1 MARMIMLTEEEVE
14 RMEKQRELQE
24 RAQRAVDPNALYNQR
39 MKAAHEAAMER
50 RRGRILANPSA
61 ETDTTL
67 RHQVLRDE
75 ESRLAREHEMD
86 RLGKELATRKEE
98 AREKRIG
105 MENQGLEAAKLHYGW
120 TDYEGKYL
128 PGGEVKLV
136 EAQNAD
142 KEKQRAHELA
152 LLGHTQ
158 TFQGTQN
165 DAERKNKLEIANL
178 QGQSAVGVA
187 RAQAEARAADIAAK
201 NDIEREKLEARKQIA
216 AMRVNGQLT
225 QAGMARLSKTYSGLL
240 AADYSPAR
248 IRQAL
253 LDDGWTAEEIAAAQG
268 RPQ

>member
-75 ESRLAREHEMD
+75 ESRLAREHEM
-86 RLGKELATRKEE
+86 KTQAAELATREEE
-98 AREKRIG
+98 ARQKRLG
-105 MENQGLEAAKLHYGW
+105 MENQGASAAGRKADAD
-120 TDYEGKYL
+120 TFVAQIQA
-128 PGGEVKLV
+128 GG
-136 EAQNAD
+136 AD
-142 KEKQRAHELA
+142 RQREHELA
-152 LLGHTQ
+152 MLKQQQEFGGL
-158 TFQGTQN
+158 QN

-178 QGQSAVGVA
+178 QGQSAVGAA

-201 NDIEREKLEARKQIA
+201 NALEQGKIDARNHATDTRAATEADKELGKRLRAFLSQRTSSGMSTLTPEEKAQFAKLAEK
-216 AMRVNGQLT
+216 
-225 QAGMARLSKTYSGLL
+225 AGL
-240 AADYSPAR
+240 
-248 IRQAL
+248 
-253 LDDGWTAEEIAAAQG
+253 
-268 RPQ
+268 

>member
-1 MARMIMLTEEEVE
+1 MAKIWTDEEVE
-14 RMEKQRELQE
+14 RLERQRELQD

-105 MENQGLEAAKLHYGW
+105 MENQGLEAAKLRYGW

-165 DAERKNKLEIANL
+165 EAERKNKFEIANL
-178 QGQSAVGVA
+178 QGQSAVDVA
-187 RAQAEARAADIAAK
+187 RAQAEARASELAAK
-201 NDIEREKLEARKQIA
+201 NALEQGKIDARNHATDTRAATEADKELGKRLRAFLSQRTPSGMSTLTPEEKAQFAKLAEK
-216 AMRVNGQLT
+216 
-225 QAGMARLSKTYSGLL
+225 AGL
-240 AADYSPAR
+240 
-248 IRQAL
+248 
-253 LDDGWTAEEIAAAQG
+253 
-268 RPQ
+268 